1 VNRRGPVAGSYVGAV
16 ILVVCALVPF
26 LALSASLSPPTKQLG
41 TDLHLSQGALELTMA
56 MSNAG

>member
-1 VNRRGPVAGSYVGAV
+1 V